1 LSLESVASPKR
12 SGPRQLSRIASSE
25 AREELAE
32 LINAVAWSGTR
43 VILQRHGKNVA
54 ALVSMDD
61 LEKLAARIPKDVPV
75 WPDMTMRREG

>member
-1 LSLESVASPKR
+1 MASPKR
-12 SGPRQLSRIASSE
+12 SGVAPLSRIASSE

-43 VILQRHGKNVA
+43 IILQRHGKNVV

-61 LEKLAARIPKDVPV
+61 LKKLGVRLPKNIPI
-75 WPDMTMRREG
+75 WPETTTRRES